1 MLCCIVIVN
10 VHALDDAVLDFFR
23 PRTSPAAE
31 TPSRAQALRRD
42 GVTVR
47 LFTRRGY
54 DWTDRYRAIANAA
67 AKLKAE
73 IIERRRRNFRSRR
86 GWP

>member
-1 MLCCIVIVN
+1 
-10 VHALDDAVLDFFR
+10 
-23 PRTSPAAE
+23 
-31 TPSRAQALRRD
+31 LRRD